1 MQSID
6 PCAHALVNL
15 VFDETKEMLHR
26 SVLSE
31 MADHL
36 DPRFE
41 LEWHEMHE
49 MQVA

>member
-6 PCAHALVNL
+6 PCAHSLVNF
-15 VFDETKEMLHR
+15 VVDETKEMLHR
-26 SVLSE
+26 SVPSE

-41 LEWHEMHE
+41 LGWHE
-49 MQVA
+49 MQVGIA